1 MLEARRG
8 WRVSAIGIGAGAV
21 WLGRLG
27 AVGLVA
33 GLPLALVGAV
43 FLGAGVVWLLWPGDR
58 RVTEVAALTGLVGA
72 ILSLPYAVVVGPGP
86 ALGLAVSALAAAW
99 AAGCMAL
106 ALEPV
111 YAGVP
116 VPRPSF
122 KLAAKVALDD
132 GILGFE
138 LANGTRFA
146 IDGDVDRVVEELDQC
161 RELFERQ
168 GFLEKPDTYHLA
180 PPELR
185 DPVISTRQVAD
196 HTVEV
201 LRFESGYAPREGEPG
216 RERWLGQAS
225 CRDAYAYVL
234 RQGGAG
240 RPWLVCTN
248 GYRMG
253 HAAIDVR
260 VFGRFFTQLGLN
272 VLIPV
277 LPLHGPRKRS
287 RHSGT
292 GFLGLDV
299 IDTLHAEAQAV
310 WDIRRLLGWIRTQE
324 PRAIG
329 AFGLSLGGYTTSVYA
344 GLVDDLACVIAGIPL
359 VDIPRIL
366 ERHAVPERLREA
378 RQHGYSLVCAREVLS
393 VASPLA
399 LMPRVPKAGRMLFGA
414 VADRL
419 VTPDH
424 VLDLWRH
431 WDEPEIVWYQG
442 GHVTY
447 RAERSVYAGID
458 RTLRATGLVASEEER
473 RA

>member
-1 MLEARRG
+1 M
-8 WRVSAIGIGAGAV
+8 VSAIGVGAGAV
-21 WLGRLG
+21 WLGRLRV
-27 AVGLVA
+27 VGLVA

-43 FLGAGVVWLLWPGDR
+43 FLGAGVAWLLWPSDR
-58 RVTEVAALTGLVGA
+58 RVTEIAALAGLVGA

-86 ALGLAVSALAAAW
+86 ALWLAVSALAAAW
-99 AAGCMAL
+99 AAGRMAL

-146 IDGDVDRVVEELDQC
+146 VDGNVDRVVEELDQC

-216 RERWLGQAS
+216 RERWLGRAS

-277 LPLHGPRKRS
+277 LPLHGPRKQS

-310 WDIRRLLGWIRTQE
+310 WDIRRLLGWVRAQE

-359 VDIPRIL
+359 VDIPRML

-378 RQHGYSLVCAREVLS
+378 RQHGYSLECAREVLR

-447 RAERSVYAGID
+447 RGERSVYAGID
-458 RTLRATGLVASEEER
+458 RTLRATGLVTSEEER